1 MQSAAKSLNNKLF
14 TDKLASS
21 GLTIHDAKNLHLE
34 LEHSKNDAL
43 IPGIAPPFV
52 RIHYLNQA
60 GTDTGFYRIRLL
72 APPKSFVIGAKQTR
86 YLQPPGTGVAA
97 YFPAIGVD
105 WPAIMRDSTATLYV
119 TEGELKAACAC
130 KHGLPTIGLGG
141 VYSWRSA
148 KAGVAFLP
156 ELEAIAWTGRHVF
169 LVFDSDAQTNH
180 NVMRALRHLAREL
193 TNRGALPYIA
203 KLPAL
208 EDVAKTGLDD
218 FIVHHKGIEQLQQ
231 LFDNAETYQMAA
243 ELWKLNDVVCMVR
256 DPGFVLELSTGM
268 RMSVMSFVREVYA
281 NLFYE
286 ERVIS
291 NKTYKLVKK
300 PTAAE
305 WIKWQHRLEA
315 QRLTYAPGAPRFTAA
330 GELNTWRGSGIVP
343 VKGSVKPWHDLLEHI
358 FDGQPHARQWF
369 ERWAAYPLQRPGMKL
384 LSAAVIWGVH
394 QGTGKSLIGYTLARL
409 YGEHNVSEITQE
421 HLRAPY
427 NDWLVDK
434 QLIMGEEITGSD
446 RRADADKLKA
456 MITQKTVRVN
466 AKYIREYPVPSL
478 ASFFFSSNHPDAFF
492 LEDTDRR
499 FFVHEV
505 KLPPKPMAFY
515 RAYVKWYESD
525 EGAAAMLHYM
535 LNLDLGDFDPEAPA
549 IETDSKREM
558 INDNKSDLAAWV
570 LRLRQEPAALL
581 AECGMPK
588 GVQLLTTQQLLAM
601 YDPVG
606 GKRVTTNG
614 MGRELKRSMVP
625 RLPVTNLVSATG
637 HKTTASLYAVIDADS
652 WLASTAAARVD
663 HWMKFFGKAP
673 AGHRV
678 KDRRTE
684 QNRTHDRRAEQNRRH

>member
-1 MQSAAKSLNNKLF
+1 MSIVLKSLNNKLF
-14 TDKLASS
+14 VDKLSSS
-21 GLTIHDAKNLHLE
+21 GLTVSEAKKLRLDLEQSKTDA
-34 LEHSKNDAL
+34 
-43 IPGIAPPFV
+43 GIAGISPPYI
-52 RIHYLNQA
+52 RIHYLNTA
-60 GTDTGFYRIRLL
+60 GADTGFYRIRLL
-72 APPKSFVIGAKQTR
+72 APPRSFAASAVKQTR
-86 YLQPPGTGVAA
+86 YLQPPNTGVAA
-97 YFPAIGVD
+97 YFPHIGID
-105 WPAIMRDSTATLYV
+105 WPRILRDTTATLYI

-130 KHGLPTIGLGG
+130 KYGLPTIGLGG

-148 KAGVAFLP
+148 KAGLAFLP
-156 ELEAIAWTGRHVF
+156 ELEAITWPGRHVF

-193 TNRGALPYIA
+193 TARGALPYIT
-203 KLPAL
+203 KLPAI
-208 EDVAKTGLDD
+208 EGAQKTGLDD
-218 FIVHHKGIEQLQQ
+218 FIVHHKGIEELQQ
-231 LFDNAETYQMAA
+231 LFDNAEPYQMAA

-256 DPGFVLELSTGM
+256 DPGFVLELTTGM

-286 ERVIS
+286 ERVITD
-291 NKTYKLVKK
+291 KGHKLIKK
-300 PTAAE
+300 ATAAE
-305 WIKWQHRLEA
+305 WVKWIHRLEA
-315 QRLTYAPGAPRFTAA
+315 QRLTYKPGAPRFTAT
-330 GELNTWRGSGIVP
+330 GELNTWRGSGVIP
-343 VKGSVKPWHDLLEHI
+343 VKGNIKPWHDLLGHI

-369 ERWAAYPLQRPGMKL
+369 ERWAAYPLQRPGIKL

-394 QGTGKSLIGYTLARL
+394 QGTGKSLIGYTLARM

-466 AKYIREYPVPSL
+466 AKYIREYPVPAL

-505 KLPPKPMAFY
+505 KLPPKPMTFY
-515 RAYVKWYESD
+515 REYVKWYESD
-525 EGAAAMLHYM
+525 EGASAMLHYL

-570 LRLRQEPAALL
+570 LRLRQEPEALL
-581 AECGMPK
+581 AECGMPN
-588 GVQLLTTQQLLAM
+588 GVQLVTATQLLAM

-606 GKRVTTNG
+606 NKRVTANG
-614 MGRELKRSMVP
+614 LGRELKRSRVV
-625 RLPVTNLVSATG
+625 RLPVTNLSSTTG
-637 HKTTASLYAVIDADS
+637 HKTTAIMYAIANADY
-652 WLASTAAARVD
+652 WLSADPFERVN
-663 HWMKFFGKAP
+663 HWMKHFGKVA
-673 AGHRV
+673 
-678 KDRRTE
+678 K
-684 QNRTHDRRAEQNRRH
+684 